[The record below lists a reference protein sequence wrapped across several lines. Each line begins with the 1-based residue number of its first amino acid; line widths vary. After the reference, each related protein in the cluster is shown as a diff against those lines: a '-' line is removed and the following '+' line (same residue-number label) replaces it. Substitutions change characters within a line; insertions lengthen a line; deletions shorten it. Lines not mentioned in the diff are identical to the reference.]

1 MTIVLPLEW
10 ESENRNKLNL
20 QTALTQ
26 DAKGQGEG
34 VDRLAFWLL
43 GFFKWKKVINLK
55 TGSCK
60 VTIGG
65 VGDPK
70 LFFDFL
76 KQLFNFYKNYLILKM
91 KV

>member
-20 QTALTQ
+20 QTAHTQ

-43 GFFKWKKVINLK
+43 GFFKWKQVINL
-55 TGSCK
+55 TAGSCA
-60 VTIGG
+60 VAIGG
-65 VGDPK
+65 IGGPK
-70 LFFDFL
+70 LF
-76 KQLFNFYKNYLILKM
+76 I
-91 KV
+91 